1 MSQSRHKILI
11 VDDERMLRLGLAR
24 CLENAGFETLTSED
38 GEQALALVR
47 SEKPDLVLLDVMMR
61 GMNGLQVCR
70 ALRGDPDTSRV
81 RIVFLS
87 ARGQERERAEG
98 LEAGADYYMTKPFD
112 YRDLIRVVKQLLENG

>member
-1 MSQSRHKILI
+1 MNSPRSKILI

-24 CLENAGFETLTSED
+24 CMENAGFETLTAED

-47 SEKPDLVLLDVMMR
+47 AEKPGLVVLDVMMR
-61 GMNGLQVCR
+61 GMNGLDVCR
-70 ALRGDPDTSRV
+70 ALRSDPSARGI

-112 YRDLIRVVKQLLENG
+112 YRDLIRVVKQLMEND

>member
-1 MSQSRHKILI
+1 MDSPRSKILI

-24 CLENAGFETLTSED
+24 CMENAGFETLTAED

-47 SEKPDLVLLDVMMR
+47 GEQPDLVVLDVMMR
-61 GMNGLQVCR
+61 GMNGLDVCR
-70 ALRGDPDTSRV
+70 TLRADPAARGV

-98 LEAGADYYMTKPFD
+98 LDAGADYYMTKPFD